1 MLEDASGWR
10 LTFLVESVA
19 MRDIIRSFG
28 VKYNH
33 NGARSWAAAEVIGQS
48 RRDEHGEDTTFN
60 VGFNPD
66 LGSRLPL
73 FPPNTTLDD
82 GVSETIIRCVQLL
95 NAHTSRSSLHTQPI
109 DGCSN

>member
-1 MLEDASGWR
+1 MLEDASSWR
-10 LTFLVESVA
+10 LTFLVEPVA
-19 MRDIIRSFG
+19 IRDIIKSFG
-28 VKYNH
+28 VRYNH
-33 NGARSWAAAEVIGQS
+33 NGARSWAAAEVIRQS
-48 RRDEHGEDTTFN
+48 RRDEHGKDTTFN

-82 GVSETIIRCVQLL
+82 GVSETIIRWVKLL
-95 NAHTSRSSLHTQPI
+95 NVQTSRSSLHIQPI